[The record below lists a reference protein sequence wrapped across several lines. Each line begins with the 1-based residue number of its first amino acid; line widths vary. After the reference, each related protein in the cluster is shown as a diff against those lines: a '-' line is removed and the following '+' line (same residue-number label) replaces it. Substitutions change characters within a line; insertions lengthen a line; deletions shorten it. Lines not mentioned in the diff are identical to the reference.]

1 MLSII
6 TTTFLKENRNEY
18 NYQEIIGLRTYYAGS
33 CSLNHYSR
41 HDELTYFTEISQQ
54 ALNYLTENESLLC
67 LLIVYACMCVNVV
80 CVFVGGGWVGRIVGE
95 NLYMQQNLSTQLIIL
110 NPNQKT
116 KTRHYIV

>member
-33 CSLNHYSR
+33 CSFNHYSR
-41 HDELTYFTEISQQ
+41 HDELTYFMEISQW

-67 LLIVYACMCVNVV
+67 LLIADARVCVNVL
-80 CVFVGGGWVGRIVGE
+80 CVLVRGRQAGA
-95 NLYMQQNLSTQLIIL
+95 
-110 NPNQKT
+110 
-116 KTRHYIV
+116 

>member
-18 NYQEIIGLRTYYAGS
+18 NYQEIIGLRTYYPGS
-33 CSLNHYSR
+33 CSFNHYSR
-41 HDELTYFTEISQQ
+41 HDELTYFTELSQLP
-54 ALNYLTENESLLC
+54 LNYLTENEYLLC

-80 CVFVGGGWVGRIVGE
+80 CVFVGDGGWEQVGE
-95 NLYMQQNLSTQLIIL
+95 NLCMQQNLSTQLIIL

-116 KTRHYIV
+116 KTRHNIA